1 MVTRQE
7 QREQRREEMLRAAL
21 RLFVRK
27 GYAGTKVGDIAEAV
41 GMSAGLMFHYF
52 DSKEAL
58 YEELIGLGVSG
69 PMAMMGEGAEGGAI
83 AFFEGAAAGVLGYLR
98 EEPFMADMFVLMG
111 NALMDEAIPP
121 RAKELLAGFD
131 VNTPTAEVVRR
142 GQREGSI
149 REGDPVALSVAFC
162 GRYPGHRRRAGRV
175 SRYAVPGA
183 GMDRRHREEEVGN
196 EHAAN
201 GCFT

>member
-1 MVTRQE
+1 MVTR
-7 QREQRREEMLRAAL
+7 REEILRAAL

-121 RAKELLAGFD
+121 RAKELLAG
-131 VNTPTAEVVRR
+131 
-142 GQREGSI
+142 I
-149 REGDPVALSVAFC
+149 REGDPVALSVAFWAAIQ
-162 GRYPGHRRRAGRV
+162 GIAEELAVYPDMPCPEPEWIVDIVRKR
-175 SRYAVPGA
+175 
-183 GMDRRHREEEVGN
+183 
-196 EHAAN
+196 
-201 GCFT
+201 